1 MKYANQINF
10 AIVLLAAVVVI
21 YSFSQTYWDPE
32 TAVPDLSSISLPS
45 TPMGQDQ
52 PETSQAA
59 PGSFSTP
66 TSSQRR
72 PTPPATQPETAPG
85 QAREGGFTA
94 PRPASGSSGGA
105 ARPTATTRTPEGGAS
120 GSGGLSP
127 GLVQQSGAKLGLSN
141 RTNRTQD
148 QPQGQMP
155 AGQRVTPQRS
165 TPRPIE
171 GQAPQGQR
179 PSSAAPTKQDQRRQS
194 APPPAQGSAPNR

>member
-10 AIVLLAAVVVI
+10 ALVLLAAGVVI

-45 TPMGQDQ
+45 APGGQDQ

-72 PTPPATQPETAPG
+72 PTPPATQPETAP
-85 QAREGGFTA
+85 AREGGFTA

-105 ARPTATTRTPEGGAS
+105 ARPTATTRTPAGGES
-120 GSGGLSP
+120 GSNGLSP
-127 GLVQQSGAKLGLSN
+127 GLVQQSGARLGLSS
-141 RTNRTQD
+141 RTDRTQD

-155 AGQRVTPQRS
+155 AGQGVTPQRS

-171 GQAPQGQR
+171 GQAQQGQR
-179 PSSAAPTKQDQRRQS
+179 PSSAAQAKQDQRRQS
-194 APPPAQGSAPNR
+194 APPPAQGSVPNR